1 MSMLK
6 TYFVKSTDVS
16 NLQDALGG
24 MIEYAK
30 FLEDETGRSNDSFV
44 DQIIEED
51 EILVEVQ
58 IATMDEG
65 DNV

>member
-16 NLQDALGG
+16 NLQDALGR
-24 MIEYAK
+24 MIQYAK
-30 FLEDETGRSNDSFV
+30 FLEDETGRSNDSFC

-58 IATMDEG
+58 IASMDEG